1 MVTSVAFLAVAL
13 VLLLPVWLPM
23 VLVVDVLRAKWRMPL
38 CRFTFFALLWAWME
52 TLGIIGAA
60 SLWCVGKAKNQN
72 LNYRL
77 QAWWTRGVVASLRWT
92 VGLRINV
99 EGAPVPGGGPY
110 IAVCRHASLADSV
123 MSAWV
128 FVTHSQL
135 RPRYVLK
142 QELKM
147 DPCLDVVGHRL
158 PNYFVDRKA
167 TNVASELLGIEK
179 MAEALTV
186 GDVAVIFPEGTR
198 ANAQKRSTALDKM
211 RDRSPERYE
220 RLHKLKYLLPPK
232 PAGFAALLAAVPQAT
247 VVTMWHSGFDGMDT
261 FKGIVRQLAK
271 SAVHVHVKI
280 VEHQRSTVAT
290 GEALISWLDAQWAA
304 MDESVGR
311 HLGESALIQHNGG
324 THG

>member
-1 MVTSVAFLAVAL
+1 
-13 VLLLPVWLPM
+13 
-23 VLVVDVLRAKWRMPL
+23 
-38 CRFTFFALLWAWME
+38 
-52 TLGIIGAA
+52 
-60 SLWCVGKAKNQN
+60 
-72 LNYRL
+72 
-77 QAWWTRGVVASLRWT
+77 
-92 VGLRINV
+92 
-99 EGAPVPGGGPY
+99 
-110 IAVCRHASLADSV
+110 

-167 TNVASELLGIEK
+167 TNVANELLGIEK

-232 PAGFAALLAAVPQAT
+232 PAGFTALLAAVPQAT

>member
-1 MVTSVAFLAVAL
+1 MVTCVSLLAVAL
-13 VLLLPVWLPM
+13 TVLLPLWLPAL
-23 VLVVDVLRAKWRMPL
+23 VVVDVVRRKWRFPL
-38 CRFTFFALLWAWME
+38 CRFTSFALLWAWME
-52 TLGIIGAA
+52 TLGIVAAA
-60 SLWCVGKAKNQN
+60 SLWATGQARNLN

-77 QAWWTRGVVASLRWT
+77 QAWWTRGVIASLRWT

-99 EGAPVPGGGPY
+99 EGAPLPGGGPY

-158 PNYFVDRKA
+158 PNYFVDRKS
-167 TNVASELLGIEK
+167 TDVASELSGIKEMAHALGI
-179 MAEALTV
+179 

-198 ANAQKRSTALDKM
+198 ANDEKRVAGLHRL

-220 RLHKLKYLLPPK
+220 RLHKLKYLLAPK
-232 PAGFAALLAAVPQAT
+232 PAGLGALLAAVPQAT

-261 FKGIVRQLAK
+261 FKGIVRHLAK
-271 SAVHVHVKI
+271 SAVHVHVKV

-290 GEALISWLDAQWAA
+290 GEAFIAWLDTQWVA
-304 MDESVGR
+304 MDESVSR
-311 HLGESALIQHNGG
+311 HLSDSSFFHNNGG